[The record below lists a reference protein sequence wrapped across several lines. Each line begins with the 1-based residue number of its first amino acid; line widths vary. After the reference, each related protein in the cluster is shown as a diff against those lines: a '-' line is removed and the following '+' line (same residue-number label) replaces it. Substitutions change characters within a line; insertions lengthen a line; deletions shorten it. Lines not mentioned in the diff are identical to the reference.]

1 MNFFRSTHYIDS
13 MNAINITEENLCIH
27 DTLQSTIGKVIW
39 INGQTKPDISFDE
52 CKLSSNLKN
61 ETL

>member
-1 MNFFRSTHYIDS
+1 